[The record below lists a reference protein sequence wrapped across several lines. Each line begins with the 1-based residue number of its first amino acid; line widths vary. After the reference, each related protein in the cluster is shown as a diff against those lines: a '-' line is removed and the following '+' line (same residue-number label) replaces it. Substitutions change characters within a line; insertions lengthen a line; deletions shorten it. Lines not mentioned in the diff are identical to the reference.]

1 MVTCDTF
8 VQKARGDKTKMAKA
22 YNEILKELRQDM
34 DMTQSDVARVLK
46 TERSYYSKYETGK
59 HPLPI
64 EHLRTLCILYGV
76 SADYILGLPKGL
88 KWPR

>member
-1 MVTCDTF
+1 MV
-8 VQKARGDKTKMAKA
+8 KP
-22 YNEILKELRQDM
+22 YNEILKELRTDK
-34 DMTQSDVARVLK
+34 DMTQAEVAKILK
-46 TERSYYSKYETGK
+46 TEQSYYNKYKAGK

-88 KWPR
+88 SWPR

>member
-1 MVTCDTF
+1 MVRCDIF
-8 VQKARGDKTKMAKA
+8 VKTTKGDRKKMVKP
-22 YNEILKELRQDM
+22 YNEKLKELRTDK
-34 DMTQSDVARVLK
+34 DMTQAEVAKVLK
-46 TERSYYSKYETGK
+46 TEQSYYSKYEAGK

-88 KWPR
+88 SWPR

>member
-1 MVTCDTF
+1 MN
-8 VQKARGDKTKMAKA
+8 KGDKKKMGKP
-22 YNEILKELRQDM
+22 YNEILKELRTDK
-34 DMTQSDVARVLK
+34 DMTQAEVARILK
-46 TERSYYSKYETGK
+46 TEQSYYSKYEGGK

-88 KWPR
+88 SWPR